1 MAPET
6 QNLVEN
12 KLKPSDGSVWV
23 LADGNQIDYS
33 DGPAIE
39 RRLVKI
45 LNETGDHSSDSDE
58 LAARINDWPT
68 EYYLTRKRSQ
78 LLKGFNFKRD
88 QKVLEVGCGHGAVTR
103 FLGETFDEVV
113 SVEGNLNR
121 AKIARLRN
129 KELANVSIICAPF
142 QELRFKKKFDV
153 VFCVGVLEYSNIF
166 VNSEKPFDAILELFK
181 DLLNP
186 GGVLVLAIEN
196 QFGLKYFASAPEDHN
211 NIVFDGLEGY
221 PRQNRERTFGCNE
234 LKSLLK
240 RHFKTLDLYFPYPD
254 YKTPSC
260 VLSEK
265 LFSLVNAGELVGGIP
280 HNKYLNY
287 PRPCFDEL
295 FALPELA
302 RNQMLPFFSNSFL
315 VVAGQDGT
323 LPVRL
328 EGLGQYFNTS
338 RAKKFHTV
346 TKFVDTPGGVRSLK
360 TNLRGLESVEEGPL
374 TLRNCDDPWQE
385 GESLHER
392 VILRSK
398 RRDLT
403 LAEMFAPC
411 KAWVDF
417 LRSAATIE
425 NGVYLLDGKYFDSIW
440 KNTYIKDSKCVFI
453 DQEWQWKERI
463 SLNVLVARCVY
474 DFLYDISLLTDVSP
488 ALKGASRKALIK
500 KIAASFGVIL
510 GSADF
515 EDFCELEAR
524 ACSIIFGISA
534 GRHKA
539 YLKLALWNTKVLSFL
554 LALKALA
561 RRVAVKF
568 GRC

>member
-1 MAPET
+1 MKNT
-6 QNLVEN
+6 VEN
-12 KLKPSDGSVWV
+12 EMKLADGSVWV
-23 LADGNQIDYS
+23 LADGKQIDYS

-45 LNETGDHSSDSDE
+45 LNETSDHSTGSDE

-78 LLKGFNFKRD
+78 LLKGFDFKRS
-88 QKVLEVGCGHGAVTR
+88 QKVLEVGCGHGAITR

-121 AKIARLRN
+121 AKIARLRT
-129 KELANVSIICAPF
+129 KELPNVSVLCAPF

-166 VNSEKPFDAILELFK
+166 VESEKPFDAMLELFK
-181 DLLNP
+181 DLLAP

-196 QFGLKYFASAPEDHN
+196 QFGLKYFASAGEDHN
-211 NIVFDGLEGY
+211 NIMFDGLEGY
-221 PRQNRERTFGCNE
+221 PQHDRERTFGYTE
-234 LKSLLK
+234 LKALVK
-240 RHFKTLDLYFPYPD
+240 RHFRELEFYFPYPD

-265 LFSLVNAGELVGGIP
+265 LFPLVNAGELVGGIP

-287 PRPCFDEL
+287 PRPLFDEL

-315 VVAGQDGT
+315 VVAGQEGP
-323 LPVRL
+323 LPVKMDC
-328 EGLGQYFNTS
+328 LGQYFNTS

-346 TKFVDTPGGVRSLK
+346 TKFVETPGGVRSRK
-360 TNLRGLESVEEGPL
+360 TNLLGQEQITEGPL
-374 TLRNCDDPWQE
+374 TLRNCDDAWQD
-385 GESLHER
+385 GVSLHER
-392 VILRSK
+392 VILTSK

-411 KAWVDF
+411 RTWTDF
-417 LRSAATIE
+417 LRSSAVRE
-425 NGVYLLDGKYFDSIW
+425 GGEYLLDGKHFDSIW
-440 KNTYIKDSKCVFI
+440 KNTYIRDAKCVFI
-453 DQEWQWKERI
+453 DQEWEWKEKI
-463 SLNVLVARCVY
+463 NLNVLVVRCVY

-488 ALKGASRKALIK
+488 ALKGASRKALVK
-500 KIAASFGVIL
+500 KIAAAFGVEL
-510 GSADF
+510 RNSDF
-515 EDFCELEAR
+515 RAFCDLESR
-524 ACSIIFGISA
+524 ACSLIFGINC
-534 GRHKA
+534 RKHKA
-539 YLKLALWNTKVLSFL
+539 YLNLALWNTKVLSFL
-554 LALKALA
+554 LSVKALS
-561 RRVAVKF
+561 RRLAAKF
-568 GRC
+568 SGF